1 MTVIVVVLMVV
12 FGIAGWWLSQQRLM
26 SRPWLE
32 TGSVSAYP
40 GTESGPMPM
49 AKVGL
54 GVFLAV
60 VGCLFALFTSAYSMR
75 MEYADWSSMPV
86 PPLLWINTGILLLS
100 SVALQCALMAARN
113 GHTDLVRLG
122 LVTGG
127 LTSIAFL
134 IGQVVVW
141 RELEATGYFLT
152 ANPANSFF
160 YLITGMHGLHILG
173 GLGGLARTSARAWNG
188 TTPQAKLTLSVELC
202 AMYWHF
208 LLVVWLALFIVLA
221 GWAESFIGICRQ
233 LLT

>member
-1 MTVIVVVLMVV
+1 MTVIVVALMVV

-26 SRPWLE
+26 SKPWLE
-32 TGSVSAYP
+32 SGSVAAYP

-54 GVFLAV
+54 GILLAV

-86 PPLLWINTGILLLS
+86 PPLLWVNTGILMLS
-100 SVALQCALMAARN
+100 SVALQCALVAARN
-113 GHTDLVRLG
+113 GHRDLVRLA
-122 LVTGG
+122 LATGG
-127 LTSIAFL
+127 LTAIAFL
-134 IGQVVVW
+134 AGQLVVW

-160 YLITGMHGLHILG
+160 YLITGMHGLHIVG
-173 GLGGLARTSARAWNG
+173 GLVGLGRTTARAWDRA
-188 TTPQAKLTLSVELC
+188 TPRDRLTLSVELS

-208 LLVVWLALFIVLA
+208 LLIVWLALVVVLA

>member
-26 SRPWLE
+26 SKPWLE
-32 TGSVSAYP
+32 SGSVAAFP
-40 GTESGPMPM
+40 GTESGPMPI

-86 PPLLWINTGILLLS
+86 PPLLWVNTGILVLS
-100 SVALQCALMAARN
+100 SVALQCALVAARN
-113 GHTDLVRLG
+113 GQTELVRLG
-122 LVTGG
+122 LATGG
-127 LTSIAFL
+127 LTAIAFL
-134 IGQVVVW
+134 IGQIVVW

-173 GLGGLARTSARAWNG
+173 GLVGLGKTTARAWEHD
-188 TTPQAKLTLSVELC
+188 TPRERLTLSVELC

-208 LLVVWLALFIVLA
+208 LLIVWLALFIVLA
-221 GWAESFIGICRQ
+221 GWAENFINVCRQ